1 MVFRLCLRGKQQ
13 LVMCWVW
20 GLREEKKQPLKHWM
34 VSHEEDS
41 RGEKQ
46 DLGRN
51 QEFSLGGIQF
61 EMHIIHTG
69 K

>member
-1 MVFRLCLRGKQQ
+1 
-13 LVMCWVW
+13 MCWVW
-20 GLREEKKQPLKHWM
+20 GLREEKKQPLEHWM
-34 VSHEEDS
+34 VSHGEDS

-51 QEFSLGGIQF
+51 QEFSLGRIQF

>member
-13 LVMCWVW
+13 LVMCSVW
-20 GLREEKKQPLKHWM
+20 GLREEKKQPLEHWM
-34 VSHEEDS
+34 VSHGEDS

-51 QEFSLGGIQF
+51 QEFSLGCIQF